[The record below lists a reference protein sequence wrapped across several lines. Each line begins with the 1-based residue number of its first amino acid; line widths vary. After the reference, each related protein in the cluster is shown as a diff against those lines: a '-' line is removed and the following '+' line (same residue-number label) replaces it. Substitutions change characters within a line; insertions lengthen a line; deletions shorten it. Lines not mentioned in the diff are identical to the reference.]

1 MAKTRLRRSRLMFSL
16 ALFALLIFLLGAA
29 RFLELPADKLI
40 AALTGVV
47 IMVAVLIGLALVAVA
62 LFRLIARWRD
72 K

>member
-16 ALFALLIFLLGAA
+16 SLFALLIFLLGAA

-40 AALTGVV
+40 SALTGVV
-47 IMVAVLIGLALVAVA
+47 IMVAGLIVLALVSVA
-62 LFRLIARWRD
+62 LIRLVAHWRG